1 MDDSTGKVYKKRTP
15 VGTKRVSSF
24 LFIALAVAVLYY
36 VNFIL
41 PESTLVSGRRRAG
54 LGASKPPPAT
64 TLTQAQVDAIVS
76 KGPPTNVGHPEDPPR
91 EPNTAICNESV
102 LEGVMSVARQQSQR
116 AINMYEQERKRREEQ
131 DILLDK
137 ATRRAEDAERELNEL
152 KAKLKDAEKK

>member
-1 MDDSTGKVYKKRTP
+1 MEDSTGKTYKKKTP

-24 LFIALAVAVLYY
+24 LFLAAAVAILYY
-36 VNFIL
+36 VNFML
-41 PESTLVSGRRRAG
+41 PESTLVSGRRRG

-64 TLTQAQVDAIVS
+64 TLTQAQVDAIVAR
-76 KGPPTNVGHPEDPPR
+76 GPPTNVGNPEDPPR

-131 DILLDK
+131 DILLEK
-137 ATRRAEDAERELNEL
+137 ATRKAEELERELNEL
-152 KAKLKDAEKK
+152 KAKTAGEKK

>member
-15 VGTKRVSSF
+15 VGTKRLSSF
-24 LFIALAVAVLYY
+24 FLLALAVAVLYY

-41 PESTLVSGRRRAG
+41 PESTLMSGRRRSG
-54 LGASKPPPAT
+54 LGSSKPPPAT
-64 TLTQAQVDAIVS
+64 TLTQAQVDAVVS
-76 KGPPTNVGHPEDPPR
+76 RGPPTNIGNPEDPPR

-131 DILLDK
+131 DIMLEK
-137 ATRRAEDAERELNEL
+137 ATRRAEELEKELNEL
-152 KAKLKDAEKK
+152 KAKLKEEKK